1 MRGLGVDS
9 ASDAETR
16 HSARCARRPL
26 PMGEV
31 KNAKRS
37 GPINLVRVP
46 RMSHWEINAWY
57 QTSNRKY
64 DWMTPREYLHGKDWD
79 ERRRVGLDALTR
91 YGVLKP

>member
-31 KNAKRS
+31 KKAKRS

-57 QTSNRKY
+57 QKRNPNYGDVS
-64 DWMTPREYLHGKDWD
+64 PREYLSGKDWN
-79 ERRRVGLDALTR
+79 ERRKVGLDALTR